1 MTVQRMRS
9 SIPPRVID
17 FPQAS
22 SSSNENSR
30 VLPQPMGIGIG
41 YSTTPPPPPLPS
53 LLQSHTDTEHMSSDY
68 Q

>member
-1 MTVQRMRS
+1 MTVQRIRS

-30 VLPQPMGIGIG
+30 VLPKPMGIGIG
-41 YSTTPPPPPLPS
+41 YSTTPPPPLPS

>member
-9 SIPPRVID
+9 SMPPRVID

-41 YSTTPPPPPLPS
+41 YSTTPPPPLPS